1 MRLRNY
7 FGVATAVSAFVATTG
22 LAFAATVSV
31 VDPSTLSGTAVVDFE
46 DLGLTAL
53 ETVNF
58 DGEFESGTVQFSAG
72 FVGQTITASGSF
84 DSLSG
89 TPTGP
94 LALFNDDAGANILA
108 VDGGDGNVGN
118 TSIAGLGPLGF
129 PASDA
134 IGEGAI
140 SLLFDFDQSEFGFDL
155 IGGDGGGATLQFF
168 SREGTL
174 LSEIA
179 TGSIFGTISLGFA
192 TDDGSQSI
200 AGVSVFN
207 SDPGGIGVDNILS
220 DVVGV
225 IGPPPTVPPVTTPVA
240 PIPLPAG
247 SLLLFSGLLAL
258 GASRKLRT
266 QN

>member
-1 MRLRNY
+1 SSSTGS
-7 FGVATAVSAFVATTG
+7 FSTFAATTG
-22 LAFAATVSV
+22 LASATTVSV
-31 VDPSTLSGTAVVDFE
+31 VDPSTLSGAAVVDFE
-46 DLGLTAL
+46 DLGLAAL
-53 ETVNF
+53 DTINLDE
-58 DGEFESGTVQFSAG
+58 EFESGTVQFSAG
-72 FVGQTITASGSF
+72 FVGQTITPSGSF
-84 DSLSG
+84 DTLSG

-94 LALFNDDAGANILA
+94 LTLFNDDPDENILA

-129 PASDA
+129 PAFDA
-134 IGEGAI
+134 IGEGVI

-168 SREGTL
+168 SRDGML

-179 TGSIFGTISLGFA
+179 TGTIFGTISLGFA

-200 AGVSVFN
+200 AGVSIVN

-225 IGPPPTVPPVTTPVA
+225 IGPPPTVPPVTPPVA

-247 SLLLFSGLLAL
+247 AWLLLSGLAVL
-258 GASRKLRT
+258 GASTKLRS
-266 QN
+266 